1 MERGK
6 RNPFP
11 AKKPVA
17 TGMFEKSGA
26 KPLKAPGGMP
36 ARAASAAMS
45 RERAEPS
52 KVGGSPKKAVA
63 AARSRKRAEG
73 SL

>member
-11 AKKPVA
+11 AKRPVA
-17 TGMFEKSGA
+17 TGMFEKSGSA
-26 KPLKAPGGMP
+26 PLKVPGGMP
-36 ARAASAAMS
+36 AKAAKAAMS
-45 RERAEPS
+45 KERAEPS
-52 KVGGSPKKAVA
+52 KIGGSPKAAVA
-63 AARSRKRAEG
+63 AAKSRKRAEG